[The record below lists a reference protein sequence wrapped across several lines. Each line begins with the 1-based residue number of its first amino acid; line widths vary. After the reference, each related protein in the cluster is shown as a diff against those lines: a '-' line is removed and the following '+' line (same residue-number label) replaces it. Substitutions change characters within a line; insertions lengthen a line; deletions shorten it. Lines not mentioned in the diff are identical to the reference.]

1 MKTKKLLSVLMAV
14 MMLFGCL
21 SVSASA
27 LEINIPDIPDE
38 LGAGVAKFRGLSTI
52 SSVEIPVAAEYTE
65 LTEEA
70 KFTVYYSAEKEEN
83 IFDVLER
90 ESVGLLGIGDA
101 YLADGVLHLNLKG
114 LGLADEG
121 YYYITIGGGSLKYV
135 KDDITYINGTATT
148 EGVQYQFDSL
158 EIVDKL
164 GAIFDFIA
172 GIITN
177 LISNGNIY

>member
-14 MMLFGCL
+14 IMLFGCI

-27 LEINIPDIPDE
+27 LEINFPDE
-38 LGAGVAKFRGLSTI
+38 LGAGVAKFRGLSEI

-65 LTEEA
+65 LA
-70 KFTVYYSAEKEEN
+70 ADAVFTIYYSAEKEEN
-83 IFDVLER
+83 ILDVLGRKE
-90 ESVGLLGIGDA
+90 VGTIGSGDA
-101 YLADGVLHLNLKG
+101 YLKNGVLHLNLKG

-121 YYYITIGGGSLKYV
+121 YYYVTVGGGALKYEGYYNV
-135 KDDITYINGTATT
+135 TTTT
-148 EGVQYQFDSL
+148 EGVQYQFESL

-164 GAIFDFIA
+164 GVIFDFIA

-177 LISNGNIY
+177 LISNGKTY